1 MGTAILILILL
12 AIVIIGY
19 IVTIYNGLIKL
30 KNNIKKSWA
39 NIDVLLKQ
47 RSDELP
53 KLIST
58 VKGYMKHEKE
68 VLENLTNARTNFLN
82 AKTVAESAT
91 ADNMIS
97 GALKSLFAV
106 AENYPDLKANENF
119 MQLQN
124 RISGIENEIADRRE
138 FYNDSVNQYN
148 IRIQSIPDVIVARM
162 MGYTDEEMFEVS
174 EADKKDVE
182 VNFDWLNYYFNQYKY
197 WYL

>member
-1 MGTAILILILL
+1 METGILVLILIAV
-12 AIVIIGY
+12 AITGY
-19 IVTIYNGLIKL
+19 IITIYNGLIKL

-39 NIDVLLKQ
+39 NIDILLKQ

-53 KLIST
+53 KLIAT

-68 VLENLTNARTNFLN
+68 VLENLTKARTNFLN
-82 AKTVAESAT
+82 ANTVSESAA

-106 AENYPDLKANENF
+106 AENYPNLKANENF
-119 MQLQN
+119 MQLQS

-162 MGYTDEEMFEVS
+162 MGYTDEEMFEVAES
-174 EADKKDVE
+174 DKQDV
-182 VNFDWLNYYFNQYKY
+182 VINFD
-197 WYL
+197 